1 MLFRSDF
8 DGAIPQRLDFIDGL
22 IMQLD
27 EQDFTD
33 WERSIAE
40 EILWNL
46 DDRGYLAIEPVLI
59 GDRYDCEEE
68 EVLRILK
75 NTQKSK
81 KLVIASMG
89 TDGIDGNSV
98 FAGAI
103 TENVKVD
110 LDTMKEFLKNSDSG
124 RFFQKQKG
132 SIVTDFTHTN
142 LMDIGVIL
150 R

>member
-1 MLFRSDF
+1 MVRIVYDFFYYLYIYTSIESNVFFR
-8 DGAIPQRLDFIDGL
+8 
-22 IMQLD
+22 
-27 EQDFTD
+27 
-33 WERSIAE
+33 
-40 EILWNL
+40 EI
-46 DDRGYLAIEPVLI
+46 
-59 GDRYDCEEE
+59 
-68 EVLRILK
+68 LRILK

-132 SIVTDFTHTN
+132 SIATDFTHTN